1 MTIDNLNPDLTQ
13 VQFGLKVSIR
23 RRAQS
28 LEQEIKSGQKKPF
41 PKVVNAA
48 VGDCHAVGQRPI
60 TFVRQVIALCSYP
73 DLLQTADFP
82 ADAKQRARKILSACE
97 NGSIGSYTDSRG
109 LEEVRQDVA
118 RYITERDGHPSDPG
132 DIFLSAGAT
141 EAVRGILTLLLTGKG
156 SEERAGFMIPVP
168 EYPLYSA
175 SVAEFGA
182 SVVPYYLEE
191 CQNWSLDI
199 CELERAIA
207 EAKTKCIPR
216 YNVICLPYFTQI
228 SNISIYR
235 HVGVDFNEYTC
246 TSTNKNCNRID
257 KKKTLLGIIF

>member
-1 MTIDNLNPDLTQ
+1 MGSVGQEEPQTLTIDNLNPDV
-13 VQFGLKVSIR
+13 VQCKFGLDAPIS
-23 RRAQS
+23 RRAGE
-28 LEQEIKSGQKKPF
+28 LKRDIKTGMKKPF
-41 PKVVNAA
+41 PNILDAD

-60 TFVRQVIALCSYP
+60 TFVRQVLALCSYP

-118 RYITERDGHPSDPG
+118 RYITERDGHPSDSG

-168 EYPLYSA
+168 QYPLYSA

-191 CQNWSLDI
+191 GQNWSLDI

-216 YNVICLPYFTQI
+216 YSDFFLPI
-228 SNISIYR
+228 SGLRFKNI
-235 HVGVDFNEYTC
+235 
-246 TSTNKNCNRID
+246 
-257 KKKTLLGIIF
+257 